1 MHSAIFLF
9 HWPVVCLYLATY
21 FLFHWIIL
29 CACLVSCL
37 IWFNFHR
44 RCPWLLGRG
53 ESDCVI
59 VSSWL
64 QGTSLYF
71 PFVFI
76 WANFRLE
83 PWGHYSWLFCWR
95 RNIAVEVAR
104 TKMIQVGS
112 IPDICAQPSSPFP
125 GWVSRK
131 PSFPLPVIHNQ
142 RTADPEP
149 IRNNTV

>member
-1 MHSAIFLF
+1 MHNVIFLF

-29 CACLVSCL
+29 CACFASCL
-37 IWFNFHR
+37 IWLNFHR
-44 RCPWLLGRG
+44 WCPWLLGRG

-76 WANFRLE
+76 WADF
-83 PWGHYSWLFCWR
+83 
-95 RNIAVEVAR
+95 
-104 TKMIQVGS
+104 QVGTMGTLFLVILLAQKYCCRS
-112 IPDICAQPSSPFP
+112 REDKDDTGWFDVSVPDICAQFSSPFP

-142 RTADPEP
+142 SRA
-149 IRNNTV
+149 NKK